1 MGLPEVVDVAR
12 NYAVMVRIQGPDPKG
27 LKMRKHAFHLY
38 NSGKTT
44 LSASGMLLPS
54 SFVNGSVSEQIQG
67 ESKLQS
73 IGGHVLVLTVASVI
87 EPFVVQQDRSD
98 ISKLQD
104 KPKLIPG
111 AQIDILREGEIKLQ
125 NDLKESSK
133 EGLNWL
139 PAELLRVVDIPVSSA
154 AVQSLI
160 EGSSSSIEHGWE
172 VGWSLAAYGNAH
184 QSFTNT
190 KRRQVEQISFP
201 SQTPMVEV
209 QSSLPS
215 VIGTSTTRIAL
226 LRVPSNPY
234 EDPPPLKVSPRSRR
248 GDLLLAMGSP
258 FGILSPSHFSNSI
271 SVGSI
276 ANSYPPSPL
285 NKALLIADIRCL
297 PGMEGSPVLGE
308 HAELI
313 GVLSRPLRQ
322 KATAAEIQMVIPWEA
337 ITSACGSLLQEEQQ
351 TGRKIHFNNGN
362 LISVEKKSHS
372 NNIRDG
378 PTNDSQVHLLTGPVP
393 PSLIEKAMTSICLI
407 TVDDGAWASGV
418 LLNKKGLLLT
428 NAHLLEPWRFGKT
441 SANGS
446 GYNTKSDV
454 VFTTSN
460 QSEHPGDEKFTVHRR
475 NKYLLQKELKTPQF
489 LVNNGQG
496 SFRVNLA
503 NTSSRTIRVRLD
515 FMDPWVWTNAEVVH
529 VSRGPLDVALLQL
542 QLVPDELCPITVDFM
557 RPLPGSKAYIL
568 GHGLFGPRCDFL
580 PSACVG
586 AIAKVVEA
594 KVPQLDQSCL
604 GGHLP
609 AMLETTAA
617 VHPGGSGGAVVNS
630 EGHMIALVTSNAR
643 HGGGT
648 VIPHLNFSIPCAAL
662 KPIFKFAED
671 MQDLSPLEYLDKPD
685 EQLSSVWAL
694 TPPLSS
700 KQSPSL
706 LHLPMLPRGD
716 SNNDAKGSKFAKF
729 IADQEAMLKSAT
741 QLGKVEGLSNKL
753 VQSKL

>member
-1 MGLPEVVDVAR
+1 
-12 NYAVMVRIQGPDPKG
+12 
-27 LKMRKHAFHLY
+27 
-38 NSGKTT
+38 
-44 LSASGMLLPS
+44 MLLPS
-54 SFVNGSVSEQIQG
+54 SFVNASVSKQIPG
-67 ESKLQS
+67 ENKLQS
-73 IGGHVLVLTVASVI
+73 IGGHFLVLTVASVI
-87 EPFVVQQDRSD
+87 EPFVVQQDRGS
-98 ISKLQD
+98 ISKD

-111 AQIDILREGEIKLQ
+111 AQIDILREGENRLQ
-125 NDLKESSK
+125 NDLKVTNK

-201 SQTPMVEV
+201 SQTPMVEA
-209 QSSLPS
+209 QSNLPS

-226 LRVPSNPY
+226 LRVPSKPY
-234 EDPPPLKVSPRSRR
+234 EDLPTLKVSPWSRR

-276 ANSYPPSPL
+276 ANSYPPSAL

-322 KATAAEIQMVIPWEA
+322 RATAAEIQMVIPWEA
-337 ITSACGSLLQEEQQ
+337 ITSACGSLLQEEPK
-351 TGRKIHFNNGN
+351 TRREIHLNNAN
-362 LISVEKKSHS
+362 LVSVEKESPS
-372 NNIRDG
+372 NTIQDG
-378 PTNDSQVHLLTGPVP
+378 PTNDTQEHLPTGPVP
-393 PSLIEKAMTSICLI
+393 PSLIEKAMASICLI

-418 LLNKKGLLLT
+418 LLNKQGLLLT

-441 SANGS
+441 SVNGS

-454 VFTTSN
+454 VFTPSN
-460 QSEHPGDEKFTVHRR
+460 HEHPGDEKFDIHHR
-475 NKYLLQKELKTPQF
+475 NKHLFQKELKTPMF
-489 LVNNGQG
+489 FADNERG
-496 SFRVNLA
+496 
-503 NTSSRTIRVRLD
+503 SRTIRVRLD
-515 FMDPWVWTNAEVVH
+515 FMDPWVWTNAKVVH

-542 QLVPDELCPITVDFM
+542 QLVPDELCPITVDFTC
-557 RPLPGSKAYIL
+557 PSPGSKAYIL

-594 KVPQLDQSCL
+594 NRPLLDQSCL
-604 GGHLP
+604 GGHFP

-648 VIPHLNFSIPCAAL
+648 VIPHLNFSIPCGAL
-662 KPIFKFAED
+662 KPIFKFAKD

-716 SNNDAKGSKFAKF
+716 SNDDAKGSKFAKF

-741 QLGKVEGLSNKL
+741 QLGKVERLSNKL

>member
-1 MGLPEVVDVAR
+1 MGLPELVGVAR

-54 SFVNGSVSEQIQG
+54 SFVNASVSKQIQG
-67 ESKLQS
+67 DSKLQFS
-73 IGGHVLVLTVASVI
+73 GGHDLVLTVASVI

-98 ISKLQD
+98 ISKD

-139 PAELLRVVDIPVSSA
+139 PAELLIVVDIPVSSA

-201 SQTPMVEV
+201 SQTPMVEA

-215 VIGTSTTRIAL
+215 MIGTSTTRIAL

-234 EDPPPLKVSPRSRR
+234 EDLPPLKVSPWSRR

-313 GVLSRPLRQ
+313 GVLTRPLRQ
-322 KATAAEIQMVIPWEA
+322 RAMAAEIQMVIPWEA
-337 ITSACGSLLQEEQQ
+337 ITSACGSLLQEEKQIS
-351 TGRKIHFNNGN
+351 RKIHFNNGN
-362 LISVEKKSHS
+362 LISVEKESQS
-372 NNIRDG
+372 NNIQDG
-378 PTNDSQVHLLTGPVP
+378 PTNDTQEHLLTSPIP
-393 PSLIEKAMTSICLI
+393 PSLIEKAMTSVCLI

-418 LLNKKGLLLT
+418 LLNKQGLLLT

-441 SANGS
+441 SVNGS

-454 VFTTSN
+454 VFTTSD
-460 QSEHPGDEKFTVHRR
+460 QSEHPGDEKFTIHRR
-475 NKYLLQKELKTPQF
+475 NKHLLQKELKTPQF
-489 LVNNGQG
+489 FVDNEQG

-515 FMDPWVWTNAEVVH
+515 FMDPWLWTNAEVVH

-542 QLVPDELCPITVDFM
+542 QLVPNELCPITVDFM
-557 RPLPGSKAYIL
+557 RPSPGSKAYIL

-594 KVPQLDQSCL
+594 KRPQLDQSCL
-604 GGHLP
+604 GGHFP

-694 TPPLSS
+694 TPPLTS

-716 SNNDAKGSKFAKF
+716 SNDDAKGSKFAKF
-729 IADQEAMLKSAT
+729 IADQEAMLKSST
-741 QLGKVEGLSNKL
+741 QLGKVEHPSNKL

>member
-1 MGLPEVVDVAR
+1 
-12 NYAVMVRIQGPDPKG
+12 
-27 LKMRKHAFHLY
+27 
-38 NSGKTT
+38 
-44 LSASGMLLPS
+44 MLLPS
-54 SFVNGSVSEQIQG
+54 SFVNASVSKQIQG
-67 ESKLQS
+67 ETKLQPF
-73 IGGHVLVLTVASVI
+73 GGRHVLVLTVASVI
-87 EPFVVQQDRSD
+87 EPFVVQQDRGD
-98 ISKLQD
+98 ISKD

-111 AQIDILREGEIKLQ
+111 AQIDILQEGENRLQ
-125 NDLKESSK
+125 NDLKESNK

-160 EGSSSSIEHGWE
+160 EGSSGSTEHGWE
-172 VGWSLAAYGNAH
+172 VGWSLAAYGIAY

-190 KRRQVEQISFP
+190 KSRQVEQNTFP
-201 SQTPMVEV
+201 SQSPLVEA
-209 QSSLPS
+209 QSCLPS

-226 LRVPSNPY
+226 LRVPSDPY
-234 EDPPPLKVSPRSRR
+234 EDLSPLKVSPWSRR
-248 GDLLLAMGSP
+248 GNLLLAMGSP
-258 FGILSPSHFSNSI
+258 FGILSPGHFSNSI

-276 ANSYPPSPL
+276 ANSYPPSL
-285 NKALLIADIRCL
+285 LKKALLIADIRCL
-297 PGMEGSPVLGE
+297 PGMEGSPVFGE

-322 KATAAEIQMVIPWEA
+322 RATAAEIQMVIPWEA
-337 ITSACGSLLQEEQQ
+337 ITSACGSLLQEEQRSR
-351 TGRKIHFNNGN
+351 RKIHFNNGE
-362 LISVEKKSHS
+362 LISVEKESRF
-372 NNIRDG
+372 IQDG
-378 PTNDSQVHLLTGPVP
+378 PTNDTQEHLLAGPAP
-393 PSLIEKAMTSICLI
+393 PSLIEKAMASICLI

-418 LLNKKGLLLT
+418 LLNKQGLLLT

-441 SANGS
+441 SVNGS
-446 GYNTKSDV
+446 GYNAKSDV
-454 VFTTSN
+454 IFTTSD
-460 QSEHPGDEKFTVHRR
+460 QSEHPRDEKFAIHHR
-475 NKYLLQKELKTPQF
+475 NKHLLQKELKTPRFFVDNEQS
-489 LVNNGQG
+489 
-496 SFRVNLA
+496 SFRVNLE

-515 FMDPWVWTNAEVVH
+515 CVDPWEWTNAQVVH
-529 VSRGPLDVALLQL
+529 VCRGPLDVALLQL

-557 RPLPGSKAYIL
+557 CPSAGSKAYIL

-594 KVPQLDQSCL
+594 KRPFLDQSYL
-604 GGHLP
+604 GGHFP

-662 KPIFKFAED
+662 MPIFKFAED

-716 SNNDAKGSKFAKF
+716 GHDDAKGSKFAKF
-729 IADQEAMLKSAT
+729 IADQEGMLKSAT
-741 QLGKVEGLSNKL
+741 QLGKVERFSNKL

>member
-1 MGLPEVVDVAR
+1 MGFPEVVDVAR

-54 SFVNGSVSEQIQG
+54 SFVNASVSKQIQG

-73 IGGHVLVLTVASVI
+73 FGGHVLVLTVASVI
-87 EPFVVQQDRSD
+87 EPFVVQLDRGD
-98 ISKLQD
+98 ISKD

-111 AQIDILREGEIKLQ
+111 AQIDILREGENRLQ
-125 NDLKESSK
+125 NDLKKANK
-133 EGLNWL
+133 EGLNWI

-184 QSFTNT
+184 QSFTNS
-190 KRRQVEQISFP
+190 KRGKFQVEQIPFS
-201 SQTPMVEV
+201 SQTTTPEV
-209 QSSLPS
+209 QSSLPN

-226 LRVPSNPY
+226 LRAPSNPY
-234 EDPPPLKVSPRSRR
+234 EDLPPLKVSPWSRR

-276 ANSYPPSPL
+276 ANSYPPSPQS
-285 NKALLIADIRCL
+285 KALLIADIRCL

-308 HAELI
+308 HAEFI

-322 KATAAEIQMVIPWEA
+322 RATAAEIQMVIPWEA

-351 TGRKIHFNNGN
+351 TRRKINFDNGN
-362 LISVEKKSHS
+362 LISVEKESCS
-372 NNIRDG
+372 NKIHDG
-378 PTNDSQVHLLTGPVP
+378 PTNVTQEHLLTGPVP
-393 PSLIEKAMTSICLI
+393 PSLIEKAMSSICLI

-441 SANGS
+441 SVNGS
-446 GYNTKSDV
+446 GYKTKSDV
-454 VFTTSN
+454 VFTTPD
-460 QSEHPGDEKFTVHRR
+460 QSEHPGDEKFAIYRR
-475 NKYLLQKELKTPQF
+475 NKYLLQKELKTPHF
-489 LVNNGQG
+489 FDEQG
-496 SFRVNLA
+496 TFRVNLA

-515 FMDPWVWTNAEVVH
+515 FMDPWVWTYAKVVH

-542 QLVPDELCPITVDFM
+542 QLVPDELSPITADFM
-557 RPLPGSKAYIL
+557 RPSPGSKAYII

-594 KVPQLDQSCL
+594 KSPLHDQSCL
-604 GGHLP
+604 GGSFP

-630 EGHMIALVTSNAR
+630 EGRMIALVTSNAR
-643 HGGGT
+643 HGGGA

-662 KPIFKFAED
+662 KPIFEFAED
-671 MQDLSPLEYLDKPD
+671 MQDLSALGYLDKPD

-694 TPPLSS
+694 TPPMSS

-706 LHLPMLPRGD
+706 LQLPMLPRGD
-716 SNNDAKGSKFAKF
+716 SKDEAKGSKFAKF
-729 IADQEAMLKSAT
+729 IADQEAMLKSAA
-741 QLGKVEGLSNKL
+741 QLDKVERLSNKL